1 MKDKKLREL
10 LDKEGFIGSN
20 AYGLFGEVY
29 DINGPA
35 SVKGRIRYLE
45 KVVDDQ
51 QEQIDFILNH
61 LNLDIEKFQGYV
73 ETKLD
78 K

>member
-10 LDKEGFIGSN
+10 LDEEGFIHFFPHSGIVTQKTI
-20 AYGLFGEVY
+20 GLK
-29 DINGPA
+29 D
-35 SVKGRIRYLE
+35 KIRYLKE
-45 KVVDDQ
+45 VVDDQ
-51 QEQIDFILNH
+51 QEQINFILNH
-61 LNLDIEKFQGYV
+61 LNLDIEKFKGYV

>member
-10 LDKEGFIGSN
+10 LDEEGFIYSCPHSGIVTQKTI
-20 AYGLFGEVY
+20 GLK
-29 DINGPA
+29 D
-35 SVKGRIRYLE
+35 RIRYLE

-61 LNLDIEKFQGYV
+61 LNLDIEKFKGYV
-73 ETKLD
+73 EK
-78 K
+78 KA